1 MKINIQC
8 ETVRDDSDYNGKY
21 RGTTHNIP
29 IRQGADVFLGV
40 SSK

>member
-1 MKINIQC
+1 MKMNIQC

-29 IRQGADVFLGV
+29 IR
-40 SSK
+40 